1 MRQCCVSHSQFLL
14 QHHPDLFKDIVEQL
28 KVRQHDPEETVRME
42 VVNVILTVAK
52 NDFSVCTEELLGFI
66 KERTLDKKVNLDM
79 HFLVQYILLFCKEN
93 SWKVTLFII
102 LCVFVF
108 KFQIRQAALLGL
120 GQLYKRFVLIEEYNR
135 ANVEKISWVKDKVF
149 HAYYQSNNEDRCD
162 LGFFMQD

>member
-79 HFLVQYILLFCKEN
+79 HFLVQYI
-93 SWKVTLFII
+93 
-102 LCVFVF
+102 
-108 KFQIRQAALLGL
+108 
-120 GQLYKRFVLIEEYNR
+120 FVLQRKFLKSYPFYNSLCFYVQVSNQ
-135 ANVEKISWVKDKVF
+135 ASSPSWSWTVV
-149 HAYYQSNNEDRCD
+149 QEICINRRI
-162 LGFFMQD
+162 